1 MTKILVV
8 EDSKFLR
15 VTIERVLSRAGYEVG
30 TADDGEA
37 AVRIARETMP
47 DLILLDMLLPK
58 LSGEQVLM
66 ALKKDPATQPI
77 PVMVVTR
84 LHEKNSARLL
94 ADGAV
99 GFYEKDNLALE
110 NGAQKLLA
118 AVQDVLKNL
127 PTSSPSTTGQSASSQ
142 SRS

>member
-15 VTIERVLSRAGYEVG
+15 VTIGRVLSKAGYEVS

-37 AVRIARETMP
+37 ALRMARETMP
-47 DLILLDMLLPK
+47 NLILLDMLLPK

-66 ALKKDPATQPI
+66 ALKKDPVTQPI

-84 LHEKNSARLL
+84 LHEKNSARLQ
-94 ADGAV
+94 ADGAI
-99 GFYEKDNLALE
+99 GFYEKENLALE
-110 NGAQKLLA
+110 NGSERLLA

-127 PTSSPSTTGQSASSQ
+127 PQRAKAKNAQSTSA
-142 SRS
+142 

>member
-15 VTIERVLSRAGYEVG
+15 VTIGRVLSKAGYDVSFAE
-30 TADDGEA
+30 DGEVA
-37 AVRIARETMP
+37 LGMAREHRP
-47 DLILLDMLLPK
+47 NLILLDMLLPK

-66 ALKKDPATQPI
+66 ALKKNLATQAI

-84 LHEKNSARLL
+84 LHQKNSARLQ

-99 GFYEKDNLALE
+99 GFYEKEDLALE
-110 NGAQKLLA
+110 HGAERLLT
-118 AVQDVLKNL
+118 AVRDVLKNL
-127 PTSSPSTTGQSASSQ
+127 PQDAQSKSAASTPA
-142 SRS
+142 

>member
-15 VTIERVLSRAGYEVG
+15 ATMERVLAKAGYAISS
-30 TADDGEA
+30 ADDGEA
-37 AVRIARETMP
+37 ALRKAQEILP

-58 LSGEQVLM
+58 MSGEQVLM
-66 ALKKDPATQPI
+66 ALKKNPLTQAI

-84 LHEKNSARLL
+84 LHEKNSARLQ

-99 GFYEKDNLALE
+99 GFYEKEDLALE
-110 NGAQKLLA
+110 QGSRRLLA
-118 AVQDVLKNL
+118 AVEEVLKKF
-127 PTSSPSTTGQSASSQ
+127 PKGARSTSAQ
-142 SRS
+142 